1 MNWFNTEPDN
11 ELERLRLK
19 KMSDMIKAANQPS
32 NGNYPD
38 SPVKV
43 DDQSFDQF
51 INQYPLVVVDCWA
64 PWCGP
69 CRMVSPIVDELAK
82 DYTGKITFGKL
93 NTDENQ
99 STAMRFGIM
108 GIPTLLVLKN
118 GEEVDRIVGAMPKP
132 MLEAK
137 LRKYV

>member
-1 MNWFNTEPDN
+1 MNWFNNASDN

-19 KMSDMIKAANQPS
+19 KMNDMIKAANQS
-32 NGNYPD
+32 NNGNYPD

-43 DDQSFDQF
+43 DDQSFDRF
-51 INQYPLVVVDCWA
+51 VNQYPLVVVDCWA

-69 CRMVSPIVDELAK
+69 CRTVGPIVDELAK
-82 DYTGKITFGKL
+82 DYSGKITFGKL

-118 GEEVDRIVGAMPKP
+118 GEEVDRIVGAMPKST
-132 MLEAK
+132 LETK